1 MKLFLDDLR
10 CEPGG
15 WTKASG
21 YHDCIRMLQENKGQ
35 IEEISLD
42 IKKHISHMGC
52 QVPLGSTQAISD
64 GMNHSIV
71 CTLSINSNVGS
82 TCLHT
87 PFIVAIKGQSKLK
100 SVCHTIHG
108 FIFYTSYLFA
118 IASIVL

>member
-42 IKKHISHMGC
+42 HD
-52 QVPLGSTQAISD
+52 LGELRTGYDVCRWLVENSYWEGIRKITLHSSNPVGVKNMAQLLDRYAPANIEIGYLD
-64 GMNHSIV
+64 GNRNYVKYYRDIQ
-71 CTLSINSNVGS
+71 IDR
-82 TCLHT
+82 
-87 PFIVAIKGQSKLK
+87 
-100 SVCHTIHG
+100 
-108 FIFYTSYLFA
+108 
-118 IASIVL
+118 